1 MKTIEIKDVIDNLAD
16 TYISE
21 SQVHGNGLYS
31 LQDIKKGFV
40 LGELD
45 GQIVDWDLHQKYNMA
60 FEWNAITQHKLLV
73 RPYRT
78 KYSYINHSRT
88 PNLVLQG
95 SPLKVV
101 ALRDIEKDEEL
112 FLDYRKEPLPAQYLE
127 LKGRLYL

>member
-1 MKTIEIKDVIDNLAD
+1 MNPIEINDAIDNLAE

-21 SQVHGNGLYS
+21 SKTHGNGLFS
-31 LQDIKKGFV
+31 LNEIAQGFV

-45 GQIVDWDLHQKYNMA
+45 GQIVDWDVHQKYNLS
-60 FEWNAITQHKLLV
+60 FEWNAISENKLLV

-88 PNLVLQG
+88 PNLVLEEN
-95 SPLKVV
+95 PLRVV
-101 ALRDIEKDEEL
+101 AIRNIAKDEEL
-112 FLDYRKEPLPAQYLE
+112 SLDYRKEPLPAEYIE